1 MHSHLVHSI
10 NRLVH
15 SINRQ
20 VHSINLQV
28 HFIFDGKKD
37 QWQPS
42 SEYEGSGSIVN
53 GGAKKP
59 IIEDYKA

>member
-10 NRLVH
+10 TRLVH
-15 SINRQ
+15 SISRL
-20 VHSINLQV
+20 VHSISRLV

-42 SEYEGSGSIVN
+42 SEYEGSGIIVN